1 MAKLIRIEFVIH
13 SLIFGQCFLFNGS
26 KPLALKP
33 HFLDFFILCLII
45 DPIFFLLQNYLLMFR
60 CSEKVGKSWDQ
71 WFIEK
76 TLAKMEAM
84 QLTKKAEE
92 EKIQTEIKEQEEK
105 QRRLQQVQLNRR
117 EWVKK
122 KTYKIRKEN
131 NEKLAQEEFERLKV
145 IYFIFL

>member
-1 MAKLIRIEFVIH
+1 
-13 SLIFGQCFLFNGS
+13 
-26 KPLALKP
+26 
-33 HFLDFFILCLII
+33 
-45 DPIFFLLQNYLLMFR
+45 MFR

-92 EKIQTEIKEQEEK
+92 EKVQAEIKEQEEK
-105 QRRLQQVQLNRR
+105 QRRLQQVQQNRQ
-117 EWVKK
+117 EWVKR
-122 KTYKIRKEN
+122 KTYKICKEN

-145 IYFIFL
+145 IFFLFLYRLKKEQFLELL

>member
-1 MAKLIRIEFVIH
+1 
-13 SLIFGQCFLFNGS
+13 
-26 KPLALKP
+26 
-33 HFLDFFILCLII
+33 
-45 DPIFFLLQNYLLMFR
+45 MFR

-84 QLTKKAEE
+84 QLTKKVEE

-117 EWVKK
+117 KRKPTKFVKK
-122 KTYKIRKEN
+122 IMKN
-131 NEKLAQEEFERLKV
+131 
-145 IYFIFL
+145 

>member
-1 MAKLIRIEFVIH
+1 
-13 SLIFGQCFLFNGS
+13 
-26 KPLALKP
+26 
-33 HFLDFFILCLII
+33 
-45 DPIFFLLQNYLLMFR
+45 MFR

-84 QLTKKAEE
+84 QLTKKVEE

-131 NEKLAQEEFERLKV
+131 NEKLAQEEFETLKV